1 MRKHLLAVVSA
12 VIAVETLGAQ
22 QPSSQPAPS
31 QPPAAQTPATQ
42 TPSAQTPAPAPQPP
56 PGQQPPVFKA
66 GTNQVRVDVSVV
78 DRKGEPVTDLTKDDF
93 DVKEDGVTQTIETI
107 KLVEATGVAPD
118 DDMSLT
124 IRSPEHAAVEAA
136 RDDIRVFVI
145 FWDEYHIGEMAP
157 AMRARAALTDFVQS
171 AFGPTDLVA
180 LTDQLTPT
188 DAIRFTRDRRD
199 LSEQVHKLKGR
210 QGVYM
215 PARSPVEEAQMY
227 RTRDIEMLRAQ
238 VTASALESTIAFL
251 GALKEGRK
259 SILFV
264 SQTIGRL
271 GSSVQDTFSWL
282 DKAIRIANA
291 NNTTI
296 YSFDPRGLD
305 MTIRASDVLQ
315 SLAEQTGGRQFANN
329 YPAAAL
335 REIVKNSSAFY
346 LLGYASAKNPAD
358 GKFHKI
364 SVKVKRSGV
373 EVKSRTGY
381 FAPSLVDMD
390 TARKKALADE
400 APPEISKALSH
411 LVDAPHMPVA
421 GDLWAGAAPGP
432 DGKPRVT
439 VTWTPRDGAPDG
451 AVSVRAST
459 DDGHVYFDGP
469 VRSNRVTFDAAPG
482 TLRVR
487 RKIIDADGAVADNQ
501 DTTVDVPN
509 FAGAPLS
516 LSSPVVFRARTP
528 LELRAIQH
536 EPDPAPFA
544 GRQFERTDR
553 VVVRFGVVGTS
564 AADAMVTA
572 TLVSRRGATL
582 ATLPMKT
589 IASGTTVGKGYEI
602 DLPIGSVGR
611 GEYVIAI
618 EASRG
623 ADQVKTLVS
632 FRVGSPQ

>member
-1 MRKHLLAVVSA
+1 MRRHLLAIVSA
-12 VIAVETLGAQ
+12 VIAVATLGAQ
-22 QPSSQPAPS
+22 QPPAQPVPS
-31 QPPAAQTPATQ
+31 QPPAAQTPAPQ
-42 TPSAQTPAPAPQPP
+42 TPPP
-56 PGQQPPVFKA
+56 PSDQQPPVFKA
-66 GTNQVRVDVSVV
+66 GTNQVRVDVTVV
-78 DRKGEPVTDLTKDDF
+78 NRKGDPVTDLTKDDF
-93 DVKEDGVTQTIETI
+93 DVREDGVAQTIDTI
-107 KLVEATGVAPD
+107 KLVEATGAAPD
-118 DDMSLT
+118 DDTSLR

-136 RDDIRVFVI
+136 RDDIRVFII
-145 FWDEYHIGEMAP
+145 FWDEYHIGELAP
-157 AMRARAALTDFVQS
+157 ALRARAALTDFVQS

-180 LTDQLTPT
+180 LVDQLTPT
-188 DAIRFTRDRRD
+188 DAIRLTRDRRE
-199 LSEQVHKLKGR
+199 LAEQVHKLKGR
-210 QGVYM
+210 QGVYL
-215 PARSPVEEAQMY
+215 PPRSAVEEAQMY
-227 RTRDIEMLRAQ
+227 RGQRDLEMLRAQ
-238 VTASALESTIAFL
+238 VTASALESTIAYL

-271 GSSVQDTFSWL
+271 GSTIQDTFSWL
-282 DKAIRIANA
+282 DKAIRIANS

-305 MTIRASDVLQ
+305 MNIRPSDVLQ
-315 SLAEQTGGRQFANN
+315 ALSEQTGGRQFSNN

-373 EVKSRTGY
+373 DVKARTGY
-381 FAPSLVDMD
+381 FAPSLTDMD
-390 TARKKALADE
+390 TARKKALADA
-400 APPEISKALSH
+400 APPEISRALSR
-411 LVDAPHMPVA
+411 LVDAPHIAVA

-439 VTWTPRDGAPDG
+439 VTWTPRDGVSVAG
-451 AVSVRAST
+451 VSVRAST
-459 DDGHVYFDGP
+459 ADGHVYFDGP

-482 TLRVR
+482 TLSVR

-501 DTTVDVPN
+501 DTTVEVPD
-509 FAGAPLS
+509 FSAAPLS

-528 LELRAIQH
+528 LELRTIQN
-536 EPDPAPFA
+536 EADPAPFA

-553 VVVRFGVVGTS
+553 VIVRFGLIGTS
-564 AADAMVTA
+564 AADAMVTV
-572 TLVSRRGATL
+572 TLLSRRGATL
-582 ATLPMKT
+582 ATLPLKT
-589 IASGTTVGKGYEI
+589 IASSAGKGYEI

-611 GEYVIAI
+611 GEYVMAI